1 MSKLCLPNFFIVG
14 APKAGSTSLYYY
26 LGEHPQIYMS
36 PIKEPCFFA
45 TEIKPDN
52 FIEEFRGPAQRSLQ
66 VLEEYLDGPMT
77 DRRFSGLIL
86 ERKQYL
92 KLFRNVRDEQ
102 AIGEASVCYLWS
114 TEAARNIRE
123 EIPGAKIIMVLRD
136 PADRAFSQY
145 LHAITNGL
153 FDGSFREMLQAS
165 LTSAGSKFGILHPF
179 LELGMYYRQ
188 VKRYQDLFPA
198 ESLKICFF
206 EDYQRHQ
213 ESFVKDIF
221 RFLQVDPGFSP
232 DFSKKH
238 LQPQVAR
245 FRAIGRFLER
255 HRLKETVR
263 HLVPQTFRPFL
274 RSLYYRQHR
283 YFILEP
289 EDRKTLIEHYSAD
302 ICRLQQLVGRDLS
315 SWMR

>member
-1 MSKLCLPNFFIVG
+1 MSKPFLPNFFIVG

-26 LGEHPQIYMS
+26 LDQHPQIYMS

-45 TEIKPDN
+45 TEIKPDK
-52 FIEEFRGPAQRSLQ
+52 FSDAFREPVKKDLRALQ
-66 VLEEYLDGPMT
+66 DYLDGPMS
-77 DRRFSGLIL
+77 DRRFGGLVL
-86 ERKQYL
+86 EREQYL
-92 KLFRNVRDEQ
+92 KLFRNVRDER

-114 TEAARNIRE
+114 AEAARNIRE
-123 EIPGAKIIMVLRD
+123 EIPAAKIIMILRD

-145 LHAITNGL
+145 LHAVTNGL
-153 FDGSFREMLQAS
+153 FDGSIREMLQAS
-165 LTSAGSKFGILHPF
+165 LATGGNKFGVLYPF

-188 VKRYQDLFPA
+188 VKRYQGLYPA

-238 LQPQVAR
+238 LQPHVAR
-245 FRAIGRFLER
+245 FRALSRFLKR
-255 HRLKETVR
+255 YRL
-263 HLVPQTFRPFL
+263 
-274 RSLYYRQHR
+274 
-283 YFILEP
+283 
-289 EDRKTLIEHYSAD
+289 
-302 ICRLQQLVGRDLS
+302 G
-315 SWMR
+315 